1 MCGDSND
8 NQSQLP
14 KYQNSNND
22 IYSSQVKEYPKIEM
36 LIKER
41 PNKARHSGL
50 KMARRVR
57 DRTVIDACLTAFKN
71 KDYNEAVRLL
81 PLLVEQAKKLLHV
94 QCNFSKCTCTHTCM
108 YKYMYTG
115 TY

>member
-1 MCGDSND
+1 
-8 NQSQLP
+8 
-14 KYQNSNND
+14 
-22 IYSSQVKEYPKIEM
+22 M

-50 KMARRVR
+50 KMARSVR

-94 QCNFSKCTCTHTCM
+94 QCNFSECTCTYTCM
-108 YKYMYTG
+108 YNYMYTC

>member
-1 MCGDSND
+1 
-8 NQSQLP
+8 
-14 KYQNSNND
+14 
-22 IYSSQVKEYPKIEM
+22 M
-36 LIKER
+36 LMKER

-81 PLLVEQAKKLLHV
+81 SLLVEQAKKLLHV
-94 QCNFSKCTCTHTCM
+94 QCNFCKCTCTHVHI
-108 YKYMYTG
+108 
-115 TY
+115 

>member
-1 MCGDSND
+1 MA
-8 NQSQLP
+8 
-14 KYQNSNND
+14 KYNND
-22 IYSSQVKEYPKIEM
+22 IYSSQVKEYLKIEM
-36 LIKER
+36 LMKER

-94 QCNFSKCTCTHTCM
+94 QCNFGKCTCTYTCM
-108 YKYMYTG
+108 YKYMYTC